1 MTMTGNE
8 PPADA
13 QRRLAEFELAEL
25 GGDSVARNAAIAAI
39 QKSPGGAVAGFI
51 AAATC
56 HLNLLVTVAGEDRAC
71 ETLRMAALD
80 ASLHKGVRR
89 MTEPRQHIFYTSKNV
104 GWCGTSSFSSV
115 GRWGDRD
122 GRVPLMNLQ
131 KCRQS
136 ADRL

>member
-25 GGDSVARNAAIAAI
+25 GGDPVARNAAIAAI

-56 HLNLLVTVAGEDRAC
+56 HLNLLVTVAGEDRAR

-89 MTEPRQHIFYTSKNV
+89 MTEPRQHIFYMSKNV
-104 GWCGTSSFSSV
+104 GWCGTSSFTCV
-115 GRWGDRD
+115 GRWRDRD
-122 GRVPLMNLQ
+122 GRFPLMNLQ

>member
-1 MTMTGNE
+1 MRSADSQSLSWRNSAATRW
-8 PPADA
+8 PAM
-13 QRRLAEFELAEL
+13 RRSRRFR
-25 GGDSVARNAAIAAI
+25 SRPV
-39 QKSPGGAVAGFI
+39 VAGFI

-56 HLNLLVTVAGEDRAC
+56 HLNLLVTVAGEDRAR

-80 ASLHKGVRR
+80 ASLHKGVQR

-122 GRVPLMNLQ
+122 GRFAQMNLQ
-131 KCRQS
+131 KCCQS